1 MEWLGSEPSEPLRRT
16 GRCLSYGHGITYW
29 PLGEVP
35 KEHLGI
41 LESDPPET
49 ILRRLESREILGL
62 TLGLDVGGGL
72 HPLAARDR
80 LHEEWVD
87 FVAELSSKQPAVILI
102 EDLHWAEDELLDLQE
117 RVLRDARGPVFLLGT
132 ARPELLDRRPAWGG
146 GRRNASLLWL
156 EPVRIGRRAL
166 GRGGAHAGA
175 ATPPARGRPRACRR
189 QSVLRR
195 GAARQPHRHGR
206 ARAGGRLWRARE
218 LPAGFKVPDSSR
230 R

>member
-1 MEWLGSEPSEPLRRT
+1 MDHGEPHLVTIMRRRGCRQDEAGPRVLEWLGSEPSEPLRRT

-41 LESDPPET
+41 MESDPPET

-146 GRRNASLLWL
+146 GRA
-156 EPVRIGRRAL
+156 
-166 GRGGAHAGA
+166 
-175 ATPPARGRPRACRR
+175 PRC
-189 QSVLRR
+189 S
-195 GAARQPHRHGR
+195 G
-206 ARAGGRLWRARE
+206 
-218 LPAGFKVPDSSR
+218 
-230 R
+230 